1 MSYSGEGKPAHEAG
15 EEIAMIQSQIIGS
28 GAGLPERVVGNDFF
42 SYLIDDAEEWIASR
56 TGIRERR
63 FVAEGEST
71 SDLAVRAARAA
82 LSNAGISAEELDC
95 IVVGTS
101 TPDMILPATACMVQ
115 KEIGAKDAFAFDLNS
130 VCGSFVFAMNTADS
144 FIRSG
149 KARTALVIG
158 ADTYSKILNFDDKTT
173 CPLFGDGAAAVILRG
188 QDNPQQ
194 GILQTFIRTD
204 GNGWPLIQ
212 VPSSGSRKP
221 VTAETIAAKENTFY
235 MAGKPVY
242 VFATSAIPELIQTVC
257 SKAGIQPADLDWL
270 IPHQANLRI
279 IDAVSKKHGI
289 PKEKFLVNL
298 QKYGNTAAA
307 SVGLAL
313 NEFLQDGTIQPGHL
327 VLVMGFGGGLSWGG
341 LLIRF

>member
-1 MSYSGEGKPAHEAG
+1 
-15 EEIAMIQSQIIGS
+15 MIRSQIIGS

-42 SYLIDDAEEWIASR
+42 SYLIDDADEWISSR

-63 FVAEGEST
+63 FVAPNEST
-71 SDLAVRAARAA
+71 SDLAVRAAKAA
-82 LSNAGISAEELDC
+82 LADAGIDGSEIDC

-115 KEIGAKDAFAFDLNS
+115 KEIGAKNAFAFDLNS
-130 VCGSFVFAMNTADS
+130 VCGSFVFSMDTADS

-149 KARTALVIG
+149 KAKTALVIG
-158 ADTYSKILNFDDKTT
+158 ADTYSKILNFEDKTT
-173 CPLFGDGAAAVILRG
+173 CPLFGDGAAAVILRAG
-188 QDNPQQ
+188 EGET
-194 GILQTFIRTD
+194 GIRQTFIRSD

-235 MAGKPVY
+235 MAGKQVY
-242 VFATSAIPELIQTVC
+242 VFATEAIPELIQTVC
-257 SKAGIQPADLDWL
+257 DQAGIIPDQLDWL

-279 IDAVSKKHGI
+279 IDSVSKKNHI

-307 SVGLAL
+307 SVGLAFD
-313 NEFLQDGTIQPGHL
+313 EFRRNGTIKPGQL